1 MNDEG
6 EEKILHIFKAG
17 DIFGE
22 VVFFNGGNYPAT
34 AEVIEDAQVGFIS
47 NEELEE
53 LLRDNVEIALS
64 LIRIISKRL
73 RRAQRQIAVQYLQ
86 DTKARIVGTLLQI
99 VKEHGVKSSE
109 GILIDLVLP
118 HQELAKI
125 VGTTRETVN
134 RVLSALKKEGI
145 IKIERQTITVLDYDA
160 LKSWL

>member
-1 MNDEG
+1 MMKG
-6 EEKILHIFKAG
+6 KRRYYI
-17 DIFGE
+17 
-22 VVFFNGGNYPAT
+22 Y
-34 AEVIEDAQVGFIS
+34 
-47 NEELEE
+47 
-53 LLRDNVEIALS
+53 
-64 LIRIISKRL
+64 SK
-73 RRAQRQIAVQYLQ
+73 
-86 DTKARIVGTLLQI
+86 
-99 VKEHGVKSSE
+99 KEHGVKSSE